1 MKPTAFEYCRPE
13 RLDEAL
19 DLLAQYGPD
28 VSILAG
34 GMSLGPMLNMRL
46 VRPRILMDIKRV
58 SELGG
63 VQVVRDGVHTGAR
76 LVQADAFADAE
87 LMNKVPLLAL
97 GLPNVGHFQTRNRG
111 TLVGS
116 VAHADPSAEVP
127 LCLTTLGGS
136 IELCSKQG
144 KRIVPASE
152 FFQGALTT
160 VRRGDEMLTGLIWPL
175 SEPRVGYGFQELA
188 QRHGD
193 FAIAAVACAV
203 VLDESGL
210 ISTIRVGV
218 GGVEDRP
225 YLADTTRVRGARAC
239 HETACALASDIAE
252 AVDPMSDLKASAAYR
267 RALVLALVERS
278 VMAAFRMA
286 GAIE

>member
-19 DLLAQYGPD
+19 DLLAQYGTD

-63 VQVVRDGVHTGAR
+63 VQAVRDGVHTGAR
-76 LVQADAFADAE
+76 LIQADALADAE

-97 GLPNVGHFQTRNRG
+97 GLPHVGHFQTRNRG

-136 IELCSKQG
+136 IELSSKHG
-144 KRIVPASE
+144 KRTVPATE
-152 FFQGALTT
+152 FFQGALAT
-160 VRRGDEMLTGLIWPL
+160 VRRGDEMLTGLIWPF
-175 SEPRVGYGFQELA
+175 SGPEVGYGFQELA

-210 ISTIRVGV
+210 ISRISVGV

-239 HETACALASDIAE
+239 YETACALASDIAE

-267 RALVLALVERS
+267 RALVLALVERT

-286 GAIE
+286 GAIQ

>member
-1 MKPTAFEYCRPE
+1 MKPAAFEYCRPE

-19 DLLAQYGPD
+19 DLLAQYGTD

-63 VQVVRDGVHTGAR
+63 IQVVRGGVHTGAR
-76 LVQADAFADAE
+76 LIQADAFADAE

-152 FFQGALTT
+152 FFQGALST
-160 VRRGDEMLTGLIWPL
+160 VRRGDEMLTRLIWPL

-210 ISTIRVGV
+210 ISRIRVGV

-225 YLADTTRVRGARAC
+225 YLADTTRVRSARAC

-252 AVDPMSDLKASAAYR
+252 AADPMSDLKASAAYR

>member
-19 DLLAQYGPD
+19 DLLAQYGTD

-76 LVQADAFADAE
+76 LIQADAFADAE

-116 VAHADPSAEVP
+116 VAHADPSAEIP
-127 LCLTTLGGS
+127 LCLMTLGGS
-136 IELCSKQG
+136 IELCSKHG
-144 KRIVPASE
+144 KRIVPATE

-203 VLDESGL
+203 VFDESGL
-210 ISTIRVGV
+210 ISRIRVGV

-225 YLADTTRVRGARAC
+225 YLADTTRLRGARAC
-239 HETACALASDIAE
+239 HETARALASDIAE
-252 AVDPMSDLKASAAYR
+252 AVDPMSDLKASASYR

-278 VMAAFRMA
+278 VMAAFGMA
-286 GAIE
+286 GAIQ